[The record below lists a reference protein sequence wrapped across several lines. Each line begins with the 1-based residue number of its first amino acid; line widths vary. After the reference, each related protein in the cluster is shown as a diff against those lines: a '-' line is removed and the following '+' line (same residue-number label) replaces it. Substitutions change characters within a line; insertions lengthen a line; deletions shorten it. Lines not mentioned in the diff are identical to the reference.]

1 MTQNAPLK
9 IEKMGIDWPNF
20 ENWANFDKNF
30 ITSTLHNNL
39 TVSKL
44 HSETNQK
51 KTNFNLS
58 AEDFLKKFSSPE
70 LYFIENNSIKI
81 ADLPVPQILSDILEL
96 EETTLSI
103 YKNFSRKV

>member
-1 MTQNAPLK
+1 MVLSALTQLK
-9 IEKMGIDWPNF
+9 E
-20 ENWANFDKNF
+20 EVHA
-30 ITSTLHNNL
+30 
-39 TVSKL
+39 
-44 HSETNQK
+44 NQK

-103 YKNFSRKV
+103 YKNFSRKA